1 MSKALLWL
9 VLVLCL
15 SFLVGMIHD
24 VQGVSSSQVPRVFY
38 LGSTGP
44 VTLSTPGTLTSLSP
58 LGTCPSCIAN
68 LTITPISFAI
78 PGAPVTSLT
87 LQGPLRLNLWV
98 DYRFNNTFSP
108 LLQGSFS
115 YHPPGVNTWTNS
127 NSTQRI
133 PIGWNGNLTVDLQ
146 LPTTQLI
153 EQSSLAL
160 EVSVASL
167 PKNATISLQW
177 GSSAAPSQL
186 VIPMS
191 GYESISP
198 SNPITILD
206 VNMNHGPFYLNA
218 QPPLIEVKA
227 QVQSAFGFQD
237 IRRVNMT
244 ILDPTGHGVAGATNQ
259 TMYTSPLATG
269 SSCPCNSV
277 GSWQYNLN
285 SIQGFYQVSIDI
297 IDVQGNI
304 AYASLP
310 TATTFQLVPVGYV
323 PFPYN
328 LIPYLIVGSIGGAG
342 AIGGLALYRK
352 RRKSYLVPFEHFNTL
367 TGGGLNGGTVV
378 TVEGNTGSG
387 KTLLLEQLM
396 GDDLRNARPCV
407 FVSTGE
413 FPSNIRSNM
422 KAMGIDV
429 SGYEQNGLLTFVDG
443 YSGEA
448 GQESREKVSVPSLGD
463 LTTLGIKISSALPS
477 PSFKGGSLYFDSL
490 TPLAS
495 KAKPESLVSFV
506 QSVGAKVKGLSGKA
520 FFTIG
525 LGVDQTVQ
533 RQLED
538 TADCIVQMEAFE
550 ESGTRRRRLRIA
562 KFRAH
567 RHQEGWAVF
576 TIEEGKGIIFYSKT
590 PKQ

>member
-1 MSKALLWL
+1 M
-9 VLVLCL
+9 
-15 SFLVGMIHD
+15 
-24 VQGVSSSQVPRVFY
+24 
-38 LGSTGP
+38 
-44 VTLSTPGTLTSLSP
+44 
-58 LGTCPSCIAN
+58 
-68 LTITPISFAI
+68 
-78 PGAPVTSLT
+78 
-87 LQGPLRLNLWV
+87 NLWI
-98 DYRFNNTFSP
+98 DYRFNTTDMPF
-108 LLQGSFS
+108 LKGSFS

-127 NSTQRI
+127 NSSQRI
-133 PIGWNGNLTVDLQ
+133 PIGLNGNLTIDLQ

-153 EQSSLAL
+153 ELSSIAL
-160 EVSVASL
+160 EVSVTSV
-167 PKNATISLQW
+167 PKNSTISLRW
-177 GSSAAPSQL
+177 GSSGAPSQI

-191 GYESISP
+191 GYESFNP
-198 SNPITILD
+198 TNPITILD
-206 VNMNHGPFYLNA
+206 VNQNHGPFYLNA
-218 QPPLIEVKA
+218 QSSLIEVKV
-227 QVQSAFGFQD
+227 QVQSAFDIQD

-244 ILDPTGHGVAGATNQ
+244 ILDPTGHGVPGATNQ
-259 TMYTSPLATG
+259 TMFTRAT
-269 SSCPCNSV
+269 SCPCYYS
-277 GSWQYNLN
+277 GSWQYNPN

-297 IDVQGNI
+297 IDAQGNI
-304 AYASLP
+304 AYDSPP
-310 TATTFQLVPVGYV
+310 TATTFQLVPAGYV

-328 LIPYLIVGSIGGAG
+328 LIPYLIAGSIGGAG
-342 AIGGLALYRK
+342 AVGGLAFYRK
-352 RRKSYLVPFEHFNTL
+352 RRKSYLVPFEHFNSL

-443 YSGEA
+443 YSSEA
-448 GQESREKVSVPSLGD
+448 GQESQEKLSVPSLGD

-525 LGVDQTVQ
+525 LGVEETVQ